1 MTECSAC
8 VHHVSVC
15 VGGGGRVHAR
25 VCVCVCARARSFSH
39 GFLWLGGLLSPQAVV
54 VVFVDGVDVCVGVV
68 ATAL

>member
-1 MTECSAC
+1 MCTML
-8 VHHVSVC
+8 VC
-15 VGGGGRVHAR
+15 VCVWGGGGACACAR